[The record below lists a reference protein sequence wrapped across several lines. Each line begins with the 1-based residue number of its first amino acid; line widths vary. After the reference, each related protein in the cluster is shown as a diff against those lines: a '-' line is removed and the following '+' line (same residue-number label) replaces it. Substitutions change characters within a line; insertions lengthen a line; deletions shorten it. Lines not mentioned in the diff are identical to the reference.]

1 MPLKGSSCR
10 HTRSPCPSARLG
22 QTGSRGSH
30 PSSSCRVQERITRI
44 NTSTSGWQQNKCFQ
58 RQRWDV
64 PTCPQVW
71 ELGSRHSQTEPGT
84 GASQVPP
91 VGDRRHRFDP
101 WVGKTP
107 LEEDK
112 ATTQVLVPGESH
124 GQRSLAGY
132 SPRGRIESDT
142 TEATERTHGPIKD
155 NINLKTWFQTGHIFL
170 LYSHFRDVTTGY
182 IKEHSFVWSLSN
194 TKINYESSKESL
206 WKPEN
211 TGTPLV
217 VQ

>member
-1 MPLKGSSCR
+1 M
-10 HTRSPCPSARLG
+10 
-22 QTGSRGSH
+22 
-30 PSSSCRVQERITRI
+30 
-44 NTSTSGWQQNKCFQ
+44 
-58 RQRWDV
+58 
-64 PTCPQVW
+64 
-71 ELGSRHSQTEPGT
+71 
-84 GASQVPP
+84 
-91 VGDRRHRFDP
+91 GDRRHRSDP

-132 SPRGRIESDT
+132 SPRGHIESDT
-142 TEATERTHGPIKD
+142 TEATEHTHGSIKD
-155 NINLKTWFQTGHIFL
+155 NINLKTWSQTGHIFL
-170 LYSHFRDVTTGY
+170 LYSHFRDVTTRY

-206 WKPEN
+206 WKSEN
-211 TGTPLV
+211 TGTSLV